1 MPFDWKSIDKA
12 YEESGNSPQSW
23 ALNAEYLLI
32 SAGILK
38 DAFNNALSSKD
49 ESINRK
55 HSMDIMGTFMPE
67 LMLRSFALEC
77 LFKALWL
84 SKDNNQLSRDGNFV
98 GVDGY
103 KGHNLKFLAEKVNLY
118 ENLSEIQKR
127 VLSVLSQFNERG
139 RFPVLKSRVKVKE
152 LLGWCNSNHDPA
164 YDGIVSILHTEL
176 KKCNAK

>member
-12 YEESGNSPQSW
+12 YEESGNSPESW
-23 ALNAEYLLI
+23 ILTSKNLLI
-32 SAGILK
+32 SASILK

-49 ESINRK
+49 ESTNGK
-55 HSMDIMGTFMPE
+55 HRMDIMMGAFMPE

-84 SKDNNQLSRDGNFV
+84 SKNNNQLVQDGKFV

-103 KGHNLKFLAEKVNLY
+103 KNHELKILAEKVNLY

-139 RFPVLKSRVKVKE
+139 RFPVLKKGVKIKE
-152 LLGWCNSNHDPA
+152 LKGWCNSNHDPA
-164 YDGIVSILHTEL
+164 FNEIVNMLHAEL
-176 KKCNAK
+176 RK